1 MTTAYERSSK
11 FSDEKIDEIRSRL
24 EELPL
29 GGAAVLVYGS
39 FARREASTQSDIDYV
54 MVSDGAET
62 TPDLSERVRS
72 EIRSI
77 VPNSPSEGGAFGE
90 PVNRSEILAN
100 IGGDDDSNKN
110 ITRRILLL
118 LEGEWLFNKEGLRSF
133 RREILGRYIGEG
145 MTDHQLALFLLNDI
159 IRYYRT
165 VAVDYE
171 FKISGNG
178 APKPWAI
185 RNIKLVFSRKLLYAS
200 GLFSIAMTAD
210 RARDEKIEILEDLFD
225 RPVMERMIAICGE
238 ARMEAVVASY
248 NCFLDFLGEPGNRE
262 HLAMLQR
269 SDRDDERFRK
279 IKNEGHHF
287 TRELLKVFEGT
298 FDSTH
303 PIRRAVVF

>member
-11 FSDEKIDEIRSRL
+11 FTEGKLDEIRNRL
-24 EELPL
+24 EDLPL
-29 GGAAVLVYGS
+29 GGAVVLVYGS
-39 FARREASTQSDIDYV
+39 FARREASDQSDIDYV
-54 MVSDGAET
+54 MVSDDTGT
-62 TPDLSERVRS
+62 DPSLSERVRT
-72 EIRSI
+72 EIRSV
-77 VPNSPSEGGAFGE
+77 VPNSPSEGGAFGK
-90 PVNRSEILAN
+90 PVTRSEILAN
-100 IGGDDDSNKN
+100 IGGDDDSNEN

-118 LEGEWLFNKEGLRSF
+118 LEGEWLFNKEGLRGF
-133 RREILGRYIGEG
+133 RREILERYIGEG

-171 FKISGNG
+171 FKISANG
-178 APKPWAI
+178 VPKPWAI

-210 RARDEKIEILEDLFD
+210 RAREEKIEILEGLFD
-225 RPVMERMIAICGE
+225 RPVMERMRTICGKAGMRPVE
-238 ARMEAVVASY
+238 ASY
-248 NCFLDFLGEPGNRE
+248 NSFLDFLGDPGNRE
-262 HLAMLQR
+262 HLAMLRR
-269 SDRDDERFRK
+269 SDRADERFRK

-287 TRELLKVFEGT
+287 TRELLKLFEGT